1 MQKTNPTQSSSSFF
15 QRLGLSKPSISDWR
29 VTSVAMRWLTP
40 PQVAD
45 PEENRRARSLYTFLL
60 IASVAS
66 NLIAIT
72 LLFSIPERIMMIT
85 FIIMLNIVVVAAIVL
100 IRNQQLLLG
109 GGLFLCTVWVLATY
123 TVFFLHGE
131 ISNPILGA
139 YLLMILGAGIF
150 IGPRI
155 AIAFTGLVWASL
167 VAFMI
172 ADFSGWIPAARFP
185 LSDQQNLMLQSL
197 IFALGLVIIFVAIQS
212 MQKAIKRSQ
221 AHERDLRD
229 KNRQLQEVMTSLE
242 DRIALRTS
250 EITRQKQFFEALVL
264 NSPIAIVTLD
274 NEHQV
279 LSCNPAFEQLFGYQ
293 EHEVVG
299 RNLDRLIT
307 TPATSDEATS
317 LTHSVLNGNTVEQA
331 GLRQRKDGSQVDTEI
346 YGVPVILDDQQI
358 GVLAMYQD
366 ITERVKA
373 EQHLKHLAT
382 HDPLTLLPNR
392 SLFYEHLDQ
401 ALHRARRNKTR
412 LGVFFLDLDGFKSVN
427 DLLGHAEG
435 DQLLQEVASRFNE
448 ALRSSDI
455 VARLGGDEFAF
466 VCENL
471 GAPDDAATIAEKI
484 LISLSRKTQM
494 AGQEIAISG
503 SIGISL
509 FPEDGE
515 EARDLLRHAD
525 AAMYRVKGQGK
536 QHYQFFSW
544 NGISQKSG

>member
-1 MQKTNPTQSSSSFF
+1 
-15 QRLGLSKPSISDWR
+15 
-29 VTSVAMRWLTP
+29 MRWLTP
-40 PQVAD
+40 PQFSD
-45 PEENRRARSLYTFLL
+45 PEENRRARTLYTFLL
-60 IASVAS
+60 IASIAS
-66 NLIAIT
+66 NLIVIT
-72 LLFSIPERIMMIT
+72 LLFSIPDRLMMIT
-85 FIIMLNIVVVAAIVL
+85 FIIMLNIVVVAALAL
-100 IRNQQLLLG
+100 IRNKQLLLG
-109 GGLFLCTVWVLATY
+109 GGLFLCTVWVLTTY

-131 ISNPILGA
+131 ISNPTLGA
-139 YLLMILGAGIF
+139 YLLMILGAGVF
-150 IGPRI
+150 IGLRT
-155 AIAFTGLVWASL
+155 AIAVTGLVWASL
-167 VAFMI
+167 VGFMI
-172 ADFSGWIPAARFP
+172 ADFSGWIPAPRFP
-185 LSDQQNLMLQSL
+185 LSDQQYLMLQSL

-221 AHERDLRD
+221 SHERDLRD
-229 KNRQLQEVMTSLE
+229 NNRQLQEVMTSLE
-242 DRIALRTS
+242 ERISQRTS

-274 NEHQV
+274 NEHHV
-279 LSCNPAFEQLFGYQ
+279 LSCNPAFEQLFGYTQ
-293 EHEVVG
+293 DEVIG
-299 RNLDRLIT
+299 HDLDHLIT
-307 TPATSDEATS
+307 TTATNAEAIRLTS
-317 LTHSVLNGNTVEQA
+317 QVLSGETVEQS
-331 GLRQRKDGSQVDTEI
+331 GLRQRKDGSQVDLEI

-358 GVLAMYQD
+358 GVLAMYND

-427 DLLGHAEG
+427 DLLGHAKG
-435 DQLLQEVASRFNE
+435 DQLLQEVASRFDE

-471 GAPDDAATIAEKI
+471 NSPADAAIIAEKI
-484 LISLSRKTQM
+484 LISLCHKNQI

-509 FPEDGE
+509 FPEDGG
-515 EARDLLRHAD
+515 EARDLLRYAD
-525 AAMYRVKGQGK
+525 AAMYRVKDQGK
-536 QHYQFFSW
+536 QHFQFFSW
-544 NGISQKSG
+544 NGRSQGSG